1 MAKNSFDEIF
11 LGFCLTLFQKGPI
24 FSVVWTARGNKLQKY
39 FLFAENQDFPL
50 NNSTWLW
57 KVLAKFYYYSMEIKF
72 MDSVCFKR
80 KLAWISLQSGF
91 SLMRVNEIL
100 KLAWISIQS
109 GSFLDA
115 SKWKTVSQRDLFQD
129 ESIWRKLRCIYSDCT
144 DVRTKTLKKGL
155 TSQNN
160 CKFLPCEMKR
170 SIKRCLFFMN
180 NLKWNLCDV
189 FIHIIPGT

>member
-57 KVLAKFYYYSMEIKF
+57 KVLAKFYYYSMEVKF

-115 SKWKTVSQRDLFQD
+115 SKWKKRLPKRPLSRWVD
-129 ESIWRKLRCIYSDCT
+129 
-144 DVRTKTLKKGL
+144 LKKIAL
-155 TSQNN
+155 YLLRLHRRKDKNA
-160 CKFLPCEMKR
+160 KKR
-170 SIKRCLFFMN
+170 AYQSK
-180 NLKWNLCDV
+180 
-189 FIHIIPGT
+189 